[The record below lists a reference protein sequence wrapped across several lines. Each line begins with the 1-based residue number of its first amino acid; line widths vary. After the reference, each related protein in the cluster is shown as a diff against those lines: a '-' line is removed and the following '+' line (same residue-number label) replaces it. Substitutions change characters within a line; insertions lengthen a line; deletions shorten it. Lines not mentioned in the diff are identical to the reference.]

1 MSFIQEEID
10 SLKDYLEELDRSIA
24 DYSDNVRNI
33 DDGLLN
39 ADDNADQTT
48 GINQSFLSMR
58 RAILVLEIYVVFAIE
73 NLTTIRCKKSTFL
86 KETLTR

>member
-33 DDGLLN
+33 DDGLLS

-48 GINQSFLSMR
+48 GNSPFLQ
-58 RAILVLEIYVVFAIE
+58 
-73 NLTTIRCKKSTFL
+73 
-86 KETLTR
+86 

>member
-39 ADDNADQTT
+39 ANDNADQTT
-48 GINQSFLSMR
+48 GITQSFHSNSTFMC
-58 RAILVLEIYVVFAIE
+58 RAILVLELYV
-73 NLTTIRCKKSTFL
+73 CTFCY
-86 KETLTR
+86 